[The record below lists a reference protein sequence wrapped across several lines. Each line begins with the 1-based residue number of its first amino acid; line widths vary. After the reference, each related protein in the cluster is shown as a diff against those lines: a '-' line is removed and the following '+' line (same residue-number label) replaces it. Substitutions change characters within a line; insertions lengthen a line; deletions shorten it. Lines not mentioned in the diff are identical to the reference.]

1 MQWLIGELVML
12 AALAYFFLQLIMA
25 VRYRGRW
32 LLLALLPLVL
42 MLPLAVHAGLAFAA
56 GSSQWA
62 APLVLAAPLA
72 FTYLMGLAVAK
83 AVVA

>member
-1 MQWLIGELVML
+1 MQWLISELVTL

-32 LLLALLPLVL
+32 LLLALLPLVF
-42 MLPLAVHAGLAFAA
+42 MLPLAVHAGLTFAA

-72 FTYLMGLAVAK
+72 FIYLMGLAVAK